1 MNYVEG
7 YAYSV
12 KESLKGEFIAIAEK
26 SASYF
31 LKHGAL
37 RVVEGWG
44 DDVPDGKLT
53 SFPIAVQKKEG
64 EVVMFSWVEWPDK
77 ATREAAH
84 KILYEEME
92 KDGLNDMPIDG
103 KLLIFGGFQMVVDA
117 S

>member
-1 MNYVEG
+1 MNYIEG

-12 KESLKGEFIAIAEK
+12 KEDIKDKFIIFAKK

-31 LKHGAL
+31 IKHGAL

-53 SFPIAVQKKEG
+53 SFPLAVKKEAG

-77 ATREAAH
+77 ETREEAH
-84 KILYEEME
+84 KVLYDEME

-103 KLLIFGGFQMVVDA
+103 KRMIFGGFQMVVDE